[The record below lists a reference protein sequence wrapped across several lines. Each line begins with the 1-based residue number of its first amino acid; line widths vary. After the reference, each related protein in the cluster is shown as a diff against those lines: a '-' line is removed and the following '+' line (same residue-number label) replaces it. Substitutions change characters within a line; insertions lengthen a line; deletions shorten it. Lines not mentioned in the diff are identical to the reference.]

1 MMYRISEV
9 VANNARDGVVLKERQ
24 FASVHYGT
32 SDLQSD
38 HGEDKLPGLHLRSIE
53 FAIS

>member
-1 MMYRISEV
+1 ML
-9 VANNARDGVVLKERQ
+9 DGVVLKGHQ

-38 HGEDKLPGLHLRSIE
+38 HGEDKLPGLHLRGME
-53 FAIS
+53 FTIS